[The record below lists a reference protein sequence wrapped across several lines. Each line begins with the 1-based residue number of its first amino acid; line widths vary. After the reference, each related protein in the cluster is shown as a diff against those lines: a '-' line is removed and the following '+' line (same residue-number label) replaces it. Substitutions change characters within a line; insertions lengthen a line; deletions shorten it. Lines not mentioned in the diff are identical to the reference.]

1 MLLFKHTRD
10 ELLRARY
17 NSLLNDVPV
26 AILTALSAII
36 IQMIAFKDAVD
47 WKLSILLPG
56 IRMVVAAYIFV
67 FWFSYRSRHAD
78 LNTIRRRLQIAGIIM
93 MISGLL
99 TFNRNLY
106 LLDLTDSFGHYFL
119 IFHTTMYGLCFA
131 LILSKMG
138 PAAYL
143 YNLILISSALLCVSL
158 GNIEYQY
165 TLTALILMFEIGML
179 LAMRA
184 SNQVFDRM
192 VSATHESNLL
202 LEENR
207 RLANQDTLTHLPNRR
222 HFFMNVDQLLM
233 RAKSRG
239 ESFAL
244 GIVDLDN
251 FKPINDA
258 YGHHAG
264 DLVLQEI
271 GHRLLTMVKDHIEF
285 YRLGGDEFAFLLRA
299 DDAQAALMQFGEEIN
314 QLISNPMH
322 IKNEIV
328 TIQASIGACVY
339 AGEDD
344 TAQKLYEHAD
354 SALYHAKR
362 KNKGSLHIYATAP
375 EPVLTKALA

>member
-1 MLLFKHTRD
+1 MFSFKTARD

-56 IRMVVAAYIFV
+56 IRMVVAACIFV
-67 FWFSYRSRHAD
+67 YWFSYRSYHAD
-78 LNTIRRRLQIAGIIM
+78 LNTIRRRLQIAGVIM

-143 YNLILISSALLCVSL
+143 YNLILISSAILCVFL
-158 GNIEYQY
+158 GNIEYRY
-165 TLTALILMFEIGML
+165 TLTALILMFEMGML
-179 LAMRA
+179 LAMRG

-192 VSATHESNLL
+192 VSATHESNIL
-202 LEENR
+202 LEENQ
-207 RLANQDTLTHLPNRR
+207 RLANQDALTHLPNRR
-222 HFFMNVDQLLM
+222 HFFMDADQLLM
-233 RAKSRG
+233 RAKNRG
-239 ESFAL
+239 ECFAL
-244 GIVDLDN
+244 GIIDLDN
-251 FKPINDA
+251 FKPVNDL

-271 GHRLLTMVKDHIEF
+271 GHRLLSMKQDNIAF
-285 YRLGGDEFAFLLRA
+285 YRLGGDEFAFLLSA
-299 DDAQAALMQFGEEIN
+299 NDTYASLMHIGKAIN
-314 QLISNPMH
+314 QLVSQPIH
-322 IKNEIV
+322 IKNQLVSI
-328 TIQASIGACVY
+328 TASIGACEY
-339 AGEDD
+339 AGNDD

-354 SALYHAKR
+354 LALYDVKRTSKSALK
-362 KNKGSLHIYATAP
+362 IYPATLGDAV
-375 EPVLTKALA
+375 EKVSA